1 MIPNIL
7 TGANAGIGYE
17 SAIAIAAASTN
28 YHVLVGSRSIPKGE
42 AAVREVQSKSLP
54 GSVSLIQLDVT
65 DDESIKN
72 AVGRVDR
79 EFGHLDVLINN
90 AGIQVYDTTPL
101 SNRLRKTFE
110 TNSIA
115 PAVVSEAFLPLLK
128 LSTHARIIYVGSSLG
143 SVSRKL
149 DKTLPVATKL
159 SLPYRMSKA
168 ALNMLI
174 AYDHIELEPFGIK
187 VHGVCPGYVVTSLSG
202 TGEKGVQERKLK
214 GAGSP
219 EASGQ
224 TILSIV
230 EGKRDLHVGTLVHKD
245 GVHPW

>member
-1 MIPNIL
+1 V
-7 TGANAGIGYE
+7 A
-17 SAIAIAAASTN
+17 
-28 YHVLVGSRSIPKGE
+28 SRSIEKGE
-42 AAVREVQSKSLP
+42 AAIKEIEAKLLP

-65 DDESIKN
+65 DDESINN
-72 AVGRVDR
+72 AVAKVDK
-79 EFGHLDVLINN
+79 EFGHLDILINN
-90 AGIQVYDTTPL
+90 AGIQVYDDSPL

-128 LSTHARIIYVGSSLG
+128 NSTRARLIYVGSGLG
-143 SVSRKL
+143 SIARKL
-149 DKTLPVATKL
+149 DKNWNTATAL

-187 VHGVCPGYVVTSLSG
+187 VHGVCPGYVVTNLSG
-202 TGEKGVQERKLK
+202 TGEKGIQQRKEK

-219 EASGQ
+219 ASSGQ
-224 TILSIV
+224 FILSIV
-230 EGKRDLHVGTLVHKD
+230 EGKRDRDAGTLVYKD